1 MPKKRRALFG
11 GDSRAPENWTLLE
24 EKGLRWFQSSQ
35 KARRGFCYL
44 CGGSLFW
51 KTESGDRVSVFAGAL
66 DDTANLRLI
75 AHIFAADKGDYYHIN
90 EEPDVAIHAAG
101 DLKLEL

>member
-1 MPKKRRALFG
+1 M
-11 GDSRAPENWTLLE
+11 APENWTLLE

>member
-1 MPKKRRALFG
+1 M
-11 GDSRAPENWTLLE
+11 
-24 EKGLRWFQSSQ
+24 
-35 KARRGFCYL
+35 
-44 CGGSLFW
+44 
-51 KTESGDRVSVFAGAL
+51 

-101 DLKLEL
+101 DLNLEL